1 MTDTHEDEESSD
13 LDHDPAYHALFPD
26 DDLPEC
32 CESCG
37 GNDLSRVLI
46 DYEDGEGY
54 ICGACREAIL
64 AEQNVSIEPESEQD
78 PIPPSSDPEPEP
90 ASDYDEPSNHD
101 AKRQRLG

>member
-32 CESCG
+32 CEMCG
-37 GNDLSRVLI
+37 GNELELI
-46 DYEDGEGY
+46 DFGDGEGY
-54 ICGACREAIL
+54 ICAYCRERVLAI
-64 AEQNVSIEPESEQD
+64 EKIVEPESEQE
-78 PIPPSSDPEPEP
+78 PVPPSPDPEPEP

-101 AKRQRLG
+101 AKRQRLV